1 VRLSRSANKS
11 GSVKDLRGA
20 GKIQRQHCCENKVV
34 PGKEATIAHPV
45 AFREYLLRSRFSP
58 LASRSTKKSTLS
70 DWHFSLM
77 KAHVT
82 TMLACDQDLKVLTIG
97 IPREEKVEGKL
108 SGRGSMLRTLLS
120 NTYHELIES
129 VTSLYLDNPASFTS
143 IT

>member
-1 VRLSRSANKS
+1 
-11 GSVKDLRGA
+11 
-20 GKIQRQHCCENKVV
+20 
-34 PGKEATIAHPV
+34 
-45 AFREYLLRSRFSP
+45 
-58 LASRSTKKSTLS
+58 
-70 DWHFSLM
+70 M